1 MADRDHAHGTAAHVV
16 GNASLKL
23 FGQQDQA
30 SRESVF
36 LPDAGVSV
44 EEGSMI
50 GEQFAKPR
58 RQIA

>member
-1 MADRDHAHGTAAHVV
+1 MVDRDHAHGTTTHVV
-16 GNASLKL
+16 GNASLEL

-30 SRESVF
+30 SVF

-58 RQIA
+58 RLTA

>member
-1 MADRDHAHGTAAHVV
+1 MVDRDQAQGTTAHVV
-16 GNASLKL
+16 DNASLEL
-23 FGQQDQA
+23 FEQQDQA
-30 SRESVF
+30 SVF

-58 RQIA
+58 RQTA

>member
-1 MADRDHAHGTAAHVV
+1 MV
-16 GNASLKL
+16 GNASLEL

-30 SRESVF
+30 SVF

-58 RQIA
+58 RQTA